1 MESTHDRHLGNDF
14 RFSKNTPPHFSMQF
28 KDYYEILGLT
38 RQASAGDV
46 KKAYRKLAHQYH
58 PDISKD
64 PKGEEKFK
72 EVNEAYRTLKD
83 PELRKA
89 YDELGQHRSG
99 EEVRPPPE
107 WGSHFSQAP
116 GGGFDPEDFARA
128 GGFEGINLSDLFE
141 ELSRSRGGQ
150 GPGGS
155 YQAQPLKGQ
164 DYEVAATLTLEEAAH
179 GTTLDL
185 EFKVQGRDAEGRPI
199 RRPHHFK
206 ARIPKGVVDGQKMR
220 LPGKGGKGLQGGAD
234 GDLYLTIR
242 LLPHPFLRPLG
253 HDLHFDVPL
262 TPAEA
267 VLGATIK
274 LPTLKGFVSLTVP
287 PLSATG
293 KKMRLP
299 LKGLPK
305 PKEGAGDLI
314 VHLVV
319 VIPDQI
325 TEAERHLYEQIQ
337 ALSKFHPRE
346 RLEAFLHPQSDS

>member
-1 MESTHDRHLGNDF
+1 MDPSSSIKD
-14 RFSKNTPPHFSMQF
+14 SKNSRLSTYSMQF
-28 KDYYEILGLT
+28 KDYYEILGLS
-38 RQASAGDV
+38 RQASAGDI

-89 YDELGQHRSG
+89 YDELGRHQPG

-107 WGSHFSQAP
+107 WGSHFSQAS
-116 GGGFDPEDFARA
+116 GGGFDPDDFNRA
-128 GGFEGINLSDLFE
+128 GGFEGINLADLFE
-141 ELSRSRGGQ
+141 ELSKSRGGQ
-150 GPGGS
+150 GPKGS
-155 YQAQPLKGQ
+155 YQRQPHKGQ
-164 DYEVAATLTLEEAAH
+164 DYEVAATLSLEEAAH

-185 EFKVQGRDAEGRPI
+185 EFQVQGLDASGRPV
-199 RRPHHFK
+199 RLPHHFK

-220 LPGKGGKGLQGGAD
+220 LRGKGGKGLHGGGD
-234 GDLYLTIR
+234 GDLYLTIN
-242 LLPHPFLRPLG
+242 LLPHPFLRPIG

-267 VLGATIK
+267 ILGATIK
-274 LPTLKGFVSLTVP
+274 LPMLEGFVSLTIP
-287 PLSATG
+287 PLSPQG

-299 LKGLPK
+299 QKGLPK

-314 VHLVV
+314 VHLVIA
-319 VIPDQI
+319 IPDQI
-325 TEAERHLYEQIQ
+325 SEGERHLYEQ
-337 ALSKFHPRE
+337 LKGVSGFHPRE
-346 RLEAFLHPQSDS
+346 RLEAFLHPQGDA

>member
-1 MESTHDRHLGNDF
+1 MDPSSSIKD
-14 RFSKNTPPHFSMQF
+14 SKNSRLSTYSMQF
-28 KDYYEILGLT
+28 KDYYEILGLS
-38 RQASAGDV
+38 RQASAGDI

-89 YDELGQHRSG
+89 YDELGRHQPG

-107 WGSHFSQAP
+107 WGSHFSQAS
-116 GGGFDPEDFARA
+116 GGGFDPDDFNRA
-128 GGFEGINLSDLFE
+128 GGFEGINLADLFE
-141 ELSRSRGGQ
+141 ELSKSRGGQ
-150 GPGGS
+150 GPKGS
-155 YQAQPLKGQ
+155 YQRQPHKGQ
-164 DYEVAATLTLEEAAH
+164 DYEVAATLSLEEAAH

-185 EFKVQGRDAEGRPI
+185 EFQVQGLDASGRPV
-199 RRPHHFK
+199 RLPHHFK

-220 LPGKGGKGLQGGAD
+220 LRGKGGKGLHGGGD
-234 GDLYLTIR
+234 GDLYLTIN
-242 LLPHPFLRPLG
+242 LLPHPFLRPIG

-267 VLGATIK
+267 ILGATIK
-274 LPTLKGFVSLTVP
+274 LPTLEGFVSLTIP
-287 PLSATG
+287 PLSPQG

-299 LKGLPK
+299 QKGLPK

-314 VHLVV
+314 VHLVIA
-319 VIPDQI
+319 IPDQI
-325 TEAERHLYEQIQ
+325 SEGERHLYEQ
-337 ALSKFHPRE
+337 LKGVSGFHPRE
-346 RLEAFLHPQSDS
+346 RLEAFLHPQGDA

>member
-1 MESTHDRHLGNDF
+1 MDPSSSIKD
-14 RFSKNTPPHFSMQF
+14 SKNSRLSTYSMQF
-28 KDYYEILGLT
+28 KDYYEILGLS
-38 RQASAGDV
+38 RQASAGDI

-89 YDELGQHRSG
+89 YDELGRHQPG

-116 GGGFDPEDFARA
+116 GGGFDPDDFNRA
-128 GGFEGINLSDLFE
+128 GGFEGINLADLFE
-141 ELSRSRGGQ
+141 ELSRSRGA
-150 GPGGS
+150 GGA
-155 YQAQPLKGQ
+155 YQRQPQKGQ
-164 DYEVAATLTLEEAAH
+164 DYEVAATLSLEEAAH

-185 EFKVQGRDAEGRPI
+185 EFQVQGLDASGRPV
-199 RRPHHFK
+199 RLPHHFK

-220 LPGKGGKGLQGGAD
+220 LRGKGGKGLHGGGD
-234 GDLYLTIR
+234 GDLYLTIN
-242 LLPHPFLRPLG
+242 LLPHPFLRPIG

-267 VLGATIK
+267 ILGATIK
-274 LPTLKGFVSLTVP
+274 LPTLEGFVSLTIP
-287 PLSATG
+287 PLSPQG

-299 LKGLPK
+299 QKGLPK

-314 VHLVV
+314 VHLVIA
-319 VIPDQI
+319 IPDQI
-325 TEAERHLYEQIQ
+325 SEGERHLYEQ
-337 ALSKFHPRE
+337 LKGVSGFHPRE
-346 RLEAFLHPQSDS
+346 RLEAFLHPKGDA

>member
-1 MESTHDRHLGNDF
+1 MDPSSSIKD
-14 RFSKNTPPHFSMQF
+14 SKNSRLSTYSMQF
-28 KDYYEILGLT
+28 KDYYEILGLS
-38 RQASAGDV
+38 RQASAGDI

-89 YDELGQHRSG
+89 YDELGRHQPG

-107 WGSHFSQAP
+107 WGSHFSQAS
-116 GGGFDPEDFARA
+116 GGGFDPDDFNRA
-128 GGFEGINLSDLFE
+128 GGFEGINLADLFE
-141 ELSRSRGGQ
+141 ELSRSRGA
-150 GPGGS
+150 GGA
-155 YQAQPLKGQ
+155 YQRQPQKGQ
-164 DYEVAATLTLEEAAH
+164 DYEVAATLSLEEAAH

-185 EFKVQGRDAEGRPI
+185 EFQVQGLDASGRPV
-199 RRPHHFK
+199 RLPHHFK

-220 LPGKGGKGLQGGAD
+220 LRGKGGKGLHGGGD
-234 GDLYLTIR
+234 GDLYLTIN
-242 LLPHPFLRPLG
+242 LLPHPFLRPIG

-267 VLGATIK
+267 ILGATIK
-274 LPTLKGFVSLTVP
+274 LPMLEGFVSLTIP
-287 PLSATG
+287 PLSPQG

-299 LKGLPK
+299 QKGLPK

-314 VHLVV
+314 VHLVIA
-319 VIPDQI
+319 IPDQI
-325 TEAERHLYEQIQ
+325 SEGERHLYEQ
-337 ALSKFHPRE
+337 LKGVSGFHPRE
-346 RLEAFLHPQSDS
+346 RLEAFLHPQGDA

>member
-1 MESTHDRHLGNDF
+1 MDPSSSIKD
-14 RFSKNTPPHFSMQF
+14 SKNSRLSTYSMQF
-28 KDYYEILGLT
+28 KDYYEILGLS
-38 RQASAGDV
+38 RQASAGDI

-89 YDELGQHRSG
+89 YDELGRHQPG

-116 GGGFDPEDFARA
+116 GGGFDPEDFNRA
-128 GGFEGINLSDLFE
+128 GGFEGINLADLFE
-141 ELSRSRGGQ
+141 ELSRSRGA
-150 GPGGS
+150 GGA
-155 YQAQPLKGQ
+155 YQRQPQKGQ
-164 DYEVAATLTLEEAAH
+164 DYEVAATLSLEEAAH

-185 EFKVQGRDAEGRPI
+185 EFQVQGLDASGRPV
-199 RRPHHFK
+199 RLPHHFK

-220 LPGKGGKGLQGGAD
+220 LRGKGGKGLHGGGD
-234 GDLYLTIR
+234 GDLYLTIN
-242 LLPHPFLRPLG
+242 LLPHPFLRPIG

-267 VLGATIK
+267 ILGATIK
-274 LPTLKGFVSLTVP
+274 LPTLEGFVSLTIP
-287 PLSATG
+287 PLSPQG

-299 LKGLPK
+299 QKGLPK

-314 VHLVV
+314 VHLVIA
-319 VIPDQI
+319 IPDQI
-325 TEAERHLYEQIQ
+325 SEGERHLYEQ
-337 ALSKFHPRE
+337 LKGVSGFHPRE
-346 RLEAFLHPQSDS
+346 RLEAFLHPQGDA

>member
-1 MESTHDRHLGNDF
+1 MDPSSSIKD
-14 RFSKNTPPHFSMQF
+14 SKNSRLSTYSMQF
-28 KDYYEILGLT
+28 KDYYEILGLS
-38 RQASAGDV
+38 RQASAGDI

-89 YDELGQHRSG
+89 YDELGRHQPG

-116 GGGFDPEDFARA
+116 GDGFDPEDFNRA
-128 GGFEGINLSDLFE
+128 GGFEGINLADLFE
-141 ELSRSRGGQ
+141 ELSRSRGA
-150 GPGGS
+150 GGA
-155 YQAQPLKGQ
+155 YQRQPQKGQ
-164 DYEVAATLTLEEAAH
+164 DYEVAATLSLEEAAH

-185 EFKVQGRDAEGRPI
+185 EFQVQGLDASGRPV
-199 RRPHHFK
+199 RLPHHFK

-220 LPGKGGKGLQGGAD
+220 LRGKGGKGLHGGAD
-234 GDLYLTIR
+234 GDLYLTIN
-242 LLPHPFLRPLG
+242 LLPHPFLRPIG

-267 VLGATIK
+267 ILGATIK
-274 LPTLKGFVSLTVP
+274 LPTLEGFVSLTIP
-287 PLSATG
+287 PLSPQG

-299 LKGLPK
+299 QKGLPK

-314 VHLVV
+314 VHLVIA
-319 VIPDQI
+319 IPDQI
-325 TEAERHLYEQIQ
+325 SEGERHLYEQ
-337 ALSKFHPRE
+337 LKGVSGFHPRE
-346 RLEAFLHPQSDS
+346 RLEAFLHPQGDA

>member
-1 MESTHDRHLGNDF
+1 MDPSSSIKD
-14 RFSKNTPPHFSMQF
+14 SKNSRLSTYSMQF
-28 KDYYEILGLT
+28 KDYYEILGLS
-38 RQASAGDV
+38 RQASAGDI

-89 YDELGQHRSG
+89 YDELGRHQPG

-116 GGGFDPEDFARA
+116 GGGFDPDDFNRA
-128 GGFEGINLSDLFE
+128 GGFEGINLADLFE
-141 ELSRSRGGQ
+141 ELSRSRGA
-150 GPGGS
+150 GGA
-155 YQAQPLKGQ
+155 YQRQPQKGQ
-164 DYEVAATLTLEEAAH
+164 DYEVAATLSLEEAAH

-185 EFKVQGRDAEGRPI
+185 EFQVQGLDASGRPV
-199 RRPHHFK
+199 RLPHHFK

-220 LPGKGGKGLQGGAD
+220 LRGKGGKGLHGGGD
-234 GDLYLTIR
+234 GDLYLTIN
-242 LLPHPFLRPLG
+242 LLPHPFLRPIG

-267 VLGATIK
+267 ILGATIK
-274 LPTLKGFVSLTVP
+274 LPMLEGFVSLTIP
-287 PLSATG
+287 PLSPQG

-299 LKGLPK
+299 QKGLPK

-314 VHLVV
+314 VHLVIA
-319 VIPDQI
+319 IPDQI
-325 TEAERHLYEQIQ
+325 SEGERHLYEQ
-337 ALSKFHPRE
+337 LKGVSGFHPRE
-346 RLEAFLHPQSDS
+346 RLEAFLHPQGDA

>member
-1 MESTHDRHLGNDF
+1 MDPSSSIKD
-14 RFSKNTPPHFSMQF
+14 SKNSRLSTYSMQF
-28 KDYYEILGLT
+28 KDYYEILGLS
-38 RQASAGDV
+38 RQASAGDI

-89 YDELGQHRSG
+89 YDELGRHQPG

-107 WGSHFSQAP
+107 WGSHFSQAS
-116 GGGFDPEDFARA
+116 GGGFDPEDFNRA
-128 GGFEGINLSDLFE
+128 GGFEGINLADLFE
-141 ELSRSRGGQ
+141 ELSRSRGA
-150 GPGGS
+150 GGA
-155 YQAQPLKGQ
+155 YQRQPQKGQ
-164 DYEVAATLTLEEAAH
+164 DYEVAATLSLEEAAH

-185 EFKVQGRDAEGRPI
+185 EFQVQGLDASGRPV
-199 RRPHHFK
+199 RLPHHFK

-220 LPGKGGKGLQGGAD
+220 LRGKGGKGLHGGGD
-234 GDLYLTIR
+234 GDLYLTIN
-242 LLPHPFLRPLG
+242 LLPHPFLRPIG

-267 VLGATIK
+267 ILGATIK
-274 LPTLKGFVSLTVP
+274 LPTLEGFVSLTIP
-287 PLSATG
+287 PLSPQG

-299 LKGLPK
+299 QKGLPK

-314 VHLVV
+314 VHLVIA
-319 VIPDQI
+319 IPDQI
-325 TEAERHLYEQIQ
+325 SEGERHLYEQ
-337 ALSKFHPRE
+337 LKGVSGFHPRE
-346 RLEAFLHPQSDS
+346 RLEAFLHPQGDA

>member
-1 MESTHDRHLGNDF
+1 MDPSSSIKD
-14 RFSKNTPPHFSMQF
+14 SKNSRLSTYSMQF
-28 KDYYEILGLT
+28 KDYYEILGLS
-38 RQASAGDV
+38 RQASAGDI

-89 YDELGQHRSG
+89 YDELGRHQPG

-116 GGGFDPEDFARA
+116 GGGFDPDDFNRA
-128 GGFEGINLSDLFE
+128 GGFEGINLADLFE
-141 ELSRSRGGQ
+141 ELSRSRGA
-150 GPGGS
+150 GGA
-155 YQAQPLKGQ
+155 YQRQPQKGQ
-164 DYEVAATLTLEEAAH
+164 DYEVAATLSLEEAAH

-185 EFKVQGRDAEGRPI
+185 EFQVQGLDASGRPV
-199 RRPHHFK
+199 RLPHHFK

-220 LPGKGGKGLQGGAD
+220 LRGKGGKGLHGGGD
-234 GDLYLTIR
+234 GDLYLTIN
-242 LLPHPFLRPLG
+242 LLPHPFLRPIG

-267 VLGATIK
+267 ILGATIK
-274 LPTLKGFVSLTVP
+274 LPTLEGFVSLTIP
-287 PLSATG
+287 PLSPQG

-299 LKGLPK
+299 QKGLPK

-314 VHLVV
+314 VHLVIA
-319 VIPDQI
+319 IPDQI
-325 TEAERHLYEQIQ
+325 SEGERHLYEQ
-337 ALSKFHPRE
+337 LKGVSGFHPRE
-346 RLEAFLHPQSDS
+346 RLEAFLHPQGDA

>member
-1 MESTHDRHLGNDF
+1 MDPSSSIKD
-14 RFSKNTPPHFSMQF
+14 SKNSRLSTYSMQF
-28 KDYYEILGLT
+28 KDYYEILGLS
-38 RQASAGDV
+38 RQASAGDI

-89 YDELGQHRSG
+89 YDELGRHQPG

-116 GGGFDPEDFARA
+116 GDGFDPEDFNRA
-128 GGFEGINLSDLFE
+128 GGFEGINLADLFE
-141 ELSRSRGGQ
+141 ELSRSRGA
-150 GPGGS
+150 GGA
-155 YQAQPLKGQ
+155 YQRQPQKGQ
-164 DYEVAATLTLEEAAH
+164 DYEVAATLSLEEAAH

-185 EFKVQGRDAEGRPI
+185 EFQVQGLDASGRPV
-199 RRPHHFK
+199 RLPHHFK

-220 LPGKGGKGLQGGAD
+220 LRGKGGKGLHGGGD
-234 GDLYLTIR
+234 GDLYLTIN
-242 LLPHPFLRPLG
+242 LLPHPFLRPIG

-267 VLGATIK
+267 ILGATIK
-274 LPTLKGFVSLTVP
+274 LPTLEGFVSLTIP
-287 PLSATG
+287 PLSPQG

-299 LKGLPK
+299 QKGLPK

-314 VHLVV
+314 VHLVIA
-319 VIPDQI
+319 IPDQI
-325 TEAERHLYEQIQ
+325 SEGERHLYEQ
-337 ALSKFHPRE
+337 LKGVSGFHPRE
-346 RLEAFLHPQSDS
+346 RLEAFLHPQGDA

>member
-1 MESTHDRHLGNDF
+1 
-14 RFSKNTPPHFSMQF
+14 MQF
-28 KDYYEILGLT
+28 KDYYEILGLS
-38 RQASAGDV
+38 RQASAGDI

-89 YDELGQHRSG
+89 YDELGRHQPG

-116 GGGFDPEDFARA
+116 GDGFDPEDFNRA
-128 GGFEGINLSDLFE
+128 GGFEGINLADLFE
-141 ELSRSRGGQ
+141 ELSRSRGA
-150 GPGGS
+150 GGA
-155 YQAQPLKGQ
+155 YQRQPQKGQ
-164 DYEVAATLTLEEAAH
+164 DYEVAATLSLEEAAH

-185 EFKVQGRDAEGRPI
+185 EFQVQGLDASGRPV
-199 RRPHHFK
+199 RLPHHFK

-220 LPGKGGKGLQGGAD
+220 LRGKGGKGLHGGGD
-234 GDLYLTIR
+234 GDLYLTIN
-242 LLPHPFLRPLG
+242 LLPHPFLRPIG

-267 VLGATIK
+267 ILGATIK
-274 LPTLKGFVSLTVP
+274 LPTLEGFVSLTIP
-287 PLSATG
+287 PLSPQG

-299 LKGLPK
+299 QKGLPK

-314 VHLVV
+314 VHLVIA
-319 VIPDQI
+319 IPDQI
-325 TEAERHLYEQIQ
+325 SEGERHLYEQ
-337 ALSKFHPRE
+337 LKGVSGFHPRE
-346 RLEAFLHPQSDS
+346 RLEAFLHPQGDA